1 MKKYSVFALLFFLYL
16 ALSQAVYSQDF
27 SSIDL
32 DLAELENLIN
42 DTIANTREQQKL
54 LEDLKRN
61 LSESAELI
69 ANYSNII
76 LEQENLLAT
85 LRGQLTAMSETYRMQ
100 SQLSA
105 KYARN
110 SKFWRTFTLVAI
122 PVTALISGTIVW
134 AATK

>member
-1 MKKYSVFALLFFLYL
+1 MKKYSAFALLFLLFL

-32 DLAELENLIN
+32 DLAQLENLIN

-110 SKFWRTFTLVAI
+110 SKFWRTFTLIAI
-122 PVTALISGTIVW
+122 PVTALISGSIVW
-134 AATK
+134 AAVK

>member
-1 MKKYSVFALLFFLYL
+1 MKKYSVFALFFLLFL
-16 ALSQAVYSQDF
+16 ALSQAAYSQDF

-76 LEQENLLAT
+76 QEQENLLAT

-110 SKFWRTFTLVAI
+110 SKFWRTFTLIAI

-134 AATK
+134 AVTK